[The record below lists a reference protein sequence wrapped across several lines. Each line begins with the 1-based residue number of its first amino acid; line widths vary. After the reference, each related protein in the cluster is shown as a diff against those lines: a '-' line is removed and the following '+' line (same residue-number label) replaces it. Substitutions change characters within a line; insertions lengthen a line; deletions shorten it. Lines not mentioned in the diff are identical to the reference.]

1 MRELQSVRML
11 WRRPSLALR
20 MWWTERPGVGMC
32 FPCFMWNLDLNWKVC
47 ACPSH
52 RGCEWVD
59 CVGVAGG
66 SEQEFR
72 LGADGRGD
80 AVPVGSRS
88 SVEDDEAGGL
98 QEGTRCQ

>member
-52 RGCEWVD
+52 RGCEWDVVMP
-59 CVGVAGG
+59 CLSGVGLLSKMMKREACK
-66 SEQEFR
+66 R
-72 LGADGRGD
+72 
-80 AVPVGSRS
+80 VPVVSK
-88 SVEDDEAGGL
+88 
-98 QEGTRCQ
+98 